1 MKFAVFDHLD
11 RSGPDLV
18 RQYEERLRLVE
29 IYEWADFHAYHVA
42 EHHGTPLGMAPSP
55 GLFLASV
62 AQRTTSLRFGPLV
75 YPLGLYH
82 PLRLIEEICM
92 LDTLS
97 DGRLELGVG
106 RGASPYEAGF
116 FGVDPRSS
124 VERFE
129 EILEILIKGLGSK
142 HLDFQG
148 AFYKFDKVPLAL
160 QPVQRPHPP
169 LWVATRSLD
178 GAPHLARQGS
188 NVALSLPTRDA
199 GDFVARFKA
208 AWLALGRDLE
218 DMPFLGNTRN
228 VVVAESDRE
237 ANGSARRAFK
247 VWYDSL
253 VHLWRA
259 HGMELPSQIF
269 PSDYDEAVGLG
280 YVVAGSPST
289 VRDRMRRDD
298 EISGINYSICRFAY
312 GDLAYEESA
321 RSVRLFAREVMPA
334 LEGDAKRARRRAATG
349 SLVGGL
355 RWVGAESLTDVG
367 FLYR

>member
-29 IYEWADFHAYHVA
+29 LYEWADFHAYHVA

-62 AQRTTSLRFGPLV
+62 AQRTTTLRFGPLV

-92 LDTLS
+92 LDVLS

-116 FGVDPRSS
+116 FGIDPKSS
-124 VERFE
+124 VARFE
-129 EILEILIKGLGSK
+129 EVLAILVKGIGSK
-142 HLDFQG
+142 RLDHKGQF
-148 AFYKFDKVPLAL
+148 FTFDGVPLEL

-169 LWVATRSLD
+169 LWVATRSIE

-188 NVALSLPTRDA
+188 NVALSLPTHEA
-199 GDFVARFKA
+199 ADFTARFRA
-208 AWLALGRDLE
+208 AWCELGRDLE
-218 DMPFLGNTRN
+218 DLPFVGNTRN
-228 VVVAESDRE
+228 VVVADNDRE
-237 ANGSARRAFK
+237 ATSSARRAFK

-259 HGMELPSQIF
+259 HGMELPTQIF
-269 PSDYDEAVGLG
+269 PSDFDEAVGLG

-289 VRDRMRRDD
+289 VLERMRHDD
-298 EISGINYSICRFAY
+298 AISGINYSICRFAY

-334 LEGDAKRARRRAATG
+334 LEKDHGKERERAALG
-349 SLVGGL
+349 SLEGGL

-367 FLYR
+367 FLFR